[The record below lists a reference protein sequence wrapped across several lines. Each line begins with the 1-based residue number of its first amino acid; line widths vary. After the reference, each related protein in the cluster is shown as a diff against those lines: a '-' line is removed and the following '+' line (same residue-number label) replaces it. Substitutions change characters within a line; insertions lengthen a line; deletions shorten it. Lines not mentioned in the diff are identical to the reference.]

1 MFQQPERK
9 SSSELNQS
17 QSLLTLMMSSP
28 QVFKTSVT
36 TTDNSPSQDYTHLN
50 DHTTLS
56 ELVFY
61 NSSNV
66 VLLARHEFL

>member
-28 QVFKTSVT
+28 QIFKTSVT
-36 TTDNSPSQDYTHLN
+36 TTDNSPSQEGLHSPGMN

-61 NSSNV
+61 NSSCFT
-66 VLLARHEFL
+66 RKT

>member
-9 SSSELNQS
+9 SSSELNPS

-50 DHTTLS
+50 DHTTLHY
-56 ELVFY
+56 ELKT
-61 NSSNV
+61 
-66 VLLARHEFL
+66 HENLVK